1 LTGWPATARSWFEVS
16 SSPSF
21 PCRERRE
28 KEAQQQRQGDRDGRQ
43 VKAGRNSGNPLIK
56 GELQNSGNPIRP
68 CTFIDGKSSK
78 GGDAVWCAQRHSY
91 GVLATYRNQVI
102 DLSPQSPCISL
113 LLPSHSEFRP
123 RLSAESSLA
132 FSRPGDAWIMVNV
145 GSVAVV
151 HVALASIA
159 CQGLISFAAFLSLLD
174 QHLC

>member
-68 CTFIDGKSSK
+68 CIFIDGIRTGRAAKVVTRFGVHRDIPTVSWLPTETKSSI
-78 GGDAVWCAQRHSY
+78 SLPSL
-91 GVLATYRNQVI
+91 LAFPYCCRRILSSDPVSPSCSSVGSGCNWAHQGNPRKKYLLI
-102 DLSPQSPCISL
+102 FLSPWYQN
-113 LLPSHSEFRP
+113 HF
-123 RLSAESSLA
+123 
-132 FSRPGDAWIMVNV
+132 DV
-145 GSVAVV
+145 
-151 HVALASIA
+151 
-159 CQGLISFAAFLSLLD
+159 
-174 QHLC
+174 